1 MMTLKNTL
9 LAATGTIATFAFFVA
24 TASHSFAQESK
35 PATPQ
40 TSTPQTNQS
49 GGCSCCKQMMQN
61 VQQKTGSGTM
71 NHSMPMP
78 QK

>member
-9 LAATGTIATFAFFVA
+9 LAATGTIATFTIFVA
-24 TASHSFAQESK
+24 TAGHSFAQETK

-40 TSTPQTNQS
+40 TNQS
-49 GGCSCCKQMMQN
+49 SGCSCCKQMMQN
-61 VQQKTGSGTM
+61 MQQKAGSSTM

-78 QK
+78 MPMPQK